1 MKQIL
6 VNKKLNNKGSSLMF
20 VLIAIAFVSILTAV
34 IISAAS
40 TNYRLKVMNNRTQK
54 TFYSAEIALEEIY
67 AGFGKTSCDT
77 LEEEYLNIAK
87 NLTTQVYIDG
97 EYYAVN
103 IDNAAANKELKRN
116 FFASMYAK
124 IAGVGVDT
132 NAVLSQ
138 YLTDPSGAS
147 VIDHGTILYE
157 NSDTDAYLIIPDVVI
172 SYKEGNYDYFST
184 VAVDVHVRYPSD
196 EIDFISNTKSNLQTF
211 LEYSIIAM
219 EGVYVGDGAGSA
231 SNGAIAGGVYAGG
244 SGINVD
250 SNSSLKLGENGNHKS
265 QIVTPGNLSVYG
277 KLEFYNGDLWC
288 KNIEIGSN
296 SDHNVTALF
305 SDNTRLYVSDDLNI
319 QGNGCS
325 VSLGSEYVGYGSSGT
340 VDGGSSSAI
349 VINGRDSSFSA
360 TSLSKFVLAG
370 RAYINFDSEKATN
383 YMTADS
389 LGIKGAQ
396 KIYLVPLAYMN
407 KAEGY
412 TMDVSNPTTNMESI
426 AVDLRKFFAY
436 ELLDSTNPYVVKQIE
451 DVYYFY
457 LNFKDKEA
465 QRKYVKSIINQD
477 YFNTAI
483 INKGEN
489 FVTDRENLKKYI
501 TDCMNTFT
509 ISGVID
515 VDFKANA
522 KFYTQGN
529 LYEVSGGAMGS
540 TENSNEITNIDMWCM
555 DKNNR
560 FAILKSYLYDV
571 GRNDSNDTTYATMPE
586 SFRILGHLYST
597 NNVGT
602 ISAYERILDIEA
614 LERRV
619 ATGENYIDLR
629 ADGTV
634 SAVIVSGTYTVPD
647 GVTGGVIVAYNED
660 VIVRNSFEG
669 LILTNGTVTTI
680 TDNGELI
687 TDGVRD
693 VASRVLDE
701 DLTLSQYF
709 YAYQMQTSDSR
720 FTSEVDVEDVL
731 SFENW
736 RKNYAD

>member
-6 VNKKLNNKGSSLMF
+6 FNKKLNNKGSSLMF

-34 IISAAS
+34 IISAAT

-54 TFYSAEIALEEIY
+54 TFYSAEIALGEVY

-87 NLTTQVYIDG
+87 NLTTQIYIDG
-97 EYYAVN
+97 EYFAVN

-124 IAGVGVDT
+124 LAGVGVDT

-138 YLTDPSGAS
+138 YLTDPAGAS
-147 VIDHGTILYE
+147 VIDHGAILYE
-157 NSDTDAYLIIPDVVI
+157 NSDTNAYLIIPDVVI
-172 SYKEGNYDYFST
+172 SYKEGDNDYFST
-184 VAVDVHVRYPSD
+184 VAVDVHVRYPAE

-219 EGVYVGDGAGSA
+219 DGVKVGDGAGSG
-231 SNGAIAGGVYAGG
+231 SHGSIAGGVYAGDN
-244 SGINVD
+244 GINID
-250 SNSSLKLGENGNHKS
+250 ANSSLIIGEVGEHKS
-265 QIVTPGNLSVYG
+265 QIVTPGNLTVYG
-277 KLEFYNGDLWC
+277 ALEFKNGDLWC
-288 KNIEIGSN
+288 KNINVGSESN
-296 SDHNVTALF
+296 HNITATF
-305 SDNTRLYVSDDLNI
+305 NNDTRLYVSDDLNI

-340 VDGGSSSAI
+340 VSGGSSSAI
-349 VINGRDSSFSA
+349 IINGRDSSFSA
-360 TSLSKFVLAG
+360 TNLSKFVLAG
-370 RAYINFDSEKATN
+370 RAYINFDSDTATN

-389 LGIKGAQ
+389 LGIKGIQ
-396 KIYLVPLAYMN
+396 KIYLVPLAYMTQ
-407 KAEGY
+407 AAGY
-412 TMDVSNPTTNMESI
+412 TMTVTNPTTDAFSVD
-426 AVDLRKFFAY
+426 VDLTGFFAY
-436 ELLDSTNPYVVKQIE
+436 ELLDSENPYVINQVE
-451 DVYYFY
+451 DVYYYY

-465 QRKYVKSIINQD
+465 QRKYVKCIINET

-483 INKGEN
+483 VNKGVN
-489 FVTDRENLKKYI
+489 FVTDRNELKKYI
-501 TDCMNTFT
+501 TDSMEQFT
-509 ISGVID
+509 INGIIE
-515 VDFKANA
+515 VDFAANA

-529 LYEVSGGAMGS
+529 LYEVTGGAMGS
-540 TENSNEITNIDMWCM
+540 AENSDEITNIDMWCM

-560 FAILKSYLYDV
+560 FSILKSYLYDV
-571 GRNDSNDTTYATMPE
+571 GRNNGSDIAYASMPG
-586 SFRILGHLYST
+586 SFYIFGHQYST
-597 NNVGT
+597 TNVGD

-614 LERRV
+614 LDKR
-619 ATGENYIDLR
+619 TDNYIDLR

-634 SAVIVSGTYTVPD
+634 SAVIVNGTYTVPD

-680 TDNGELI
+680 TDSGELI

-693 VASRVLDE
+693 VASRILDE

-731 SFENW
+731 TFENW